1 MIKGTYL
8 SADSKT
14 DVAYYVFEPK
24 DKENIKG
31 VVQVSHGM
39 QDYILR
45 YKHLIEFLNEQG
57 YVVCGNDALGHGYT
71 TKEQCDKGFF
81 AEKNGYKLVLSD
93 LYTMTK
99 IAKKMYKDVP
109 HVLLGHS
116 MGSFFARY
124 YAYMFPN
131 ELDGRILCGTSGK
144 VAGTGFAIKL
154 LGVIKIFKGA
164 KSPCKLAEKIMTGKY
179 FKYVDNVETGKEWV
193 TSDPER
199 LKAYENDNIRGYQFK
214 VGGYIDMLKV
224 LRFVNSKKWARGINK
239 KLPIALYSG
248 SHDPVGDYGK
258 GVNWVYGLLETQKVE
273 DIYLKLYPK
282 ARHELHN
289 EQTKIRNEFLT
300 DVAMWLEDKLE
311 K

>member
-8 SADSKT
+8 SADNKT

-131 ELDGRILCGTSGK
+131 ELDGLILCGTSGK

-154 LGVIKIFKGA
+154 LGVIKTFKGA

-248 SHDPVGDYGK
+248 AHDPVGDYGK
-258 GVNWVYGLLETQKVE
+258 GVNWVYGLLERQKIE

-300 DVAMWLEDKLE
+300 DVTMWLEDKLQ